1 MTTSIRYLLAFSF
14 FVGAPIT
21 FASEAAVEELRQAM
35 IDKNMANFE
44 QVLDS
49 GDIGLEAFSTSIRL
63 YEVACASTA
72 EVYSAF
78 LHRLFEFGVD
88 PSSEDPTRQPM

>member
-1 MTTSIRYLLAFSF
+1 LQAVAVFLQQPM
-14 FVGAPIT
+14 T
-21 FASEAAVEELRQAM
+21 FASGAAVEELRQGM
-35 IDKNMANFE
+35 IDKNIANFE